1 MNYFPN
7 CLNNEKHFCLIYIM
21 QKIIFIIQTRETFIA
36 AFQIVIFQVVTRII
50 TSNQTDLCL
59 CFNVHRGFHY
69 D

>member
-1 MNYFPN
+1 M
-7 CLNNEKHFCLIYIM
+7 M
-21 QKIIFIIQTRETFIA
+21 QKMLFIIQKRDSIMRLFNLFHVFIA